1 MTTKPSLKAAKKAAT
16 KPSKVTY
23 VATAKHIELASQA
36 GAASG
41 TMVTAREA
49 FNKAAKELHDAKV
62 IIGDLRTCPLAKA
75 FIASRFTGKASA
87 AVKSNALSAFR
98 KSVQTGAEYSENA
111 GRDKKKA
118 AAKKTGAKH
127 NAPKDSK
134 ESADSDDEKDSA
146 DKETKFVIAIAK
158 RGSAEKAA
166 KEFRK
171 LVNKMKESEEYSD
184 LALLL
189 IDALDDFE
197 GLV

>member
-1 MTTKPSLKAAKKAAT
+1 MTTKPSLKANKAKVT

-49 FNKAAKELHDAKV
+49 FNKAAKELKDAKV

-75 FIASRFTGKASA
+75 FIAARFTGKTSA

-134 ESADSDDEKDSA
+134 ESADSDDDKDSA
-146 DKETKFVIAIAK
+146 DKENKFVIAIAK

-171 LVNKMKESEEYSD
+171 LVNKMKESEEYCQ
-184 LALLL
+184 LANLV
-189 IDALDDFE
+189 IDALDEFE
-197 GLV
+197 GTV

>member
-1 MTTKPSLKAAKKAAT
+1 MTTKPSLKASKAAAT
-16 KPSKVTY
+16 KPSKVVY
-23 VATAKHIELASQA
+23 VATAKHIELAAQA

-41 TMVTAREA
+41 AMITARET
-49 FNKAAKELHDAKV
+49 FNKAAKELKDAKAV
-62 IIGDLRTCPLAKA
+62 IGDSRTCPLAKA
-75 FIASRFTGKASA
+75 FLASRFTGKVAAST
-87 AVKSNALSAFR
+87 KKNALSAFR
-98 KSVQTGAEYSENA
+98 KAVETGKDYTENA
-111 GRDKKKA
+111 AREEKK

-134 ESADSDDEKDSA
+134 ESEKDIADEKTEFII
-146 DKETKFVIAIAK
+146 KIAK

>member
-1 MTTKPSLKAAKKAAT
+1 MTTKPSLKANKAAST

-36 GAASG
+36 GAAKG
-41 TMVTAREA
+41 AELNQREI
-49 FNKAAKELHDAKV
+49 FNKAAKELKDAKV
-62 IIGDLRTCPLAKA
+62 VIGDLRTCPLAKA
-75 FIASRFTGKASA
+75 FIASRFTGKTSA

-98 KSVQTGAEYSENA
+98 KSVETGAEYSENA
-111 GRDKKKA
+111 SRDKKKA

-134 ESADSDDEKDSA
+134 ESEEKESA
-146 DKETKFVIAIAK
+146 DEETKFTISIAK

-171 LVNKMKESEEYSD
+171 LVNKMKESEEYCN
-184 LALLL
+184 LALLI
-189 IDALDDFE
+189 IDAIDEFE
-197 GLV
+197 GTEV